1 MRLVIAEKPSVAQ
14 SIAVVLNAKKR
25 HDGYL
30 EGSGYLVS
38 WCFGHLAEL
47 ADAAAYNA
55 DYAKW
60 TMKDLPIVPTSYRF
74 TIREDK
80 RKQFDI
86 LRGLLRREDVSEV
99 VNACDAGREGELI
112 FRTVYCLAGCS
123 KPILRLWIS
132 SMEDDAIHAGFKQ

>member
-30 EGSGYLVS
+30 EGGGYLVS

-86 LRGLLRREDVSEV
+86 LRGLLRR
-99 VNACDAGREGELI
+99 GRGGPPNLHGLSI
-112 FRTVYCLAGCS
+112 RFCRTPHMIRS
-123 KPILRLWIS
+123 
-132 SMEDDAIHAGFKQ
+132 